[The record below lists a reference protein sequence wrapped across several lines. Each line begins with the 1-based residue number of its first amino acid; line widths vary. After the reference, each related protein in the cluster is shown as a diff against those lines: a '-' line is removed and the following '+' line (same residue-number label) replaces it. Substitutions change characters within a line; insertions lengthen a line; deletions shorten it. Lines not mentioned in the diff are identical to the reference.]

1 MCSSDLMALAEGAEG
16 LVQVVMD
23 RESETTAGI
32 QIIGEGAPEML
43 SFAALAVKER
53 MTLNEWQQL
62 IVAHPSLSEMIK
74 EAALDCFGKSVHGAV
89 R

>member
-1 MCSSDLMALAEGAEG
+1 MALAEGATG
-16 LVQVVMD
+16 LVQVVMG
-23 RESETTAGI
+23 RESERTIGV
-32 QIIGEGAPEML
+32 QIVGEGAPELL
-43 SFAALAVKER
+43 SFAALSVKEG
-53 MTLNEWQQL
+53 MTVKEWQQL